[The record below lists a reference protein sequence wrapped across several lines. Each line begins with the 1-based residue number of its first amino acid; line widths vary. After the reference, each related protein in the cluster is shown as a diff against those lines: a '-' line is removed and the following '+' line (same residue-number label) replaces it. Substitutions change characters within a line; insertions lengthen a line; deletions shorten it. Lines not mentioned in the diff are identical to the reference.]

1 MATSIASVRLI
12 FRTQLPLLMS
22 LKIGRQCS
30 NIIARS
36 LHHRT
41 SSLHLW
47 TPVLATNRVL
57 PDSLHCRCC
66 SQLSHLKDVK
76 GCYCSLQRML
86 PGISVAR
93 YSSSD
98 ANLSNEEEEEDQLYK
113 WIELKVK
120 GHDNA
125 VLDSYQTF
133 VSSAAKELDI
143 KFEILEHPGRDIYR
157 LTLLKSRHIYKKH
170 RVQYEMRTNY
180 RLMKLRHLT
189 GNTAGVFL
197 EYIERNLSEGLAMQ
211 VKKCSIEQMPEHLT
225 KPPEGLEESL
235 PEEQEEMRA
244 DLSSSSSSSSDEV
257 EEVDETSSS
266 PPEKTEKTEDSSSD
280 SDSDS
285 SSDSD
290 SDSDE
295 EDEKR

>member
-1 MATSIASVRLI
+1 MHLLI
-12 FRTQLPLLMS
+12 SPNNQ
-22 LKIGRQCS
+22 
-30 NIIARS
+30 
-36 LHHRT
+36 
-41 SSLHLW
+41 
-47 TPVLATNRVL
+47 
-57 PDSLHCRCC
+57 
-66 SQLSHLKDVK
+66 
-76 GCYCSLQRML
+76 
-86 PGISVAR
+86 
-93 YSSSD
+93 
-98 ANLSNEEEEEDQLYK
+98 NLSNDKEEEDQLYK

-189 GNTAGVFL
+189 GTTADVFL
-197 EYIERNLSEGLAMQ
+197 EYIERNLPEGLAMQ

-235 PEEQEEMRA
+235 PEEQEEMRPG
-244 DLSSSSSSSSDEV
+244 LSSSSSSSDEV
-257 EEVDETSSS
+257 EEVDESSSS
-266 PPEKTEKTEDSSSD
+266 PPEETEKTEDSSSD